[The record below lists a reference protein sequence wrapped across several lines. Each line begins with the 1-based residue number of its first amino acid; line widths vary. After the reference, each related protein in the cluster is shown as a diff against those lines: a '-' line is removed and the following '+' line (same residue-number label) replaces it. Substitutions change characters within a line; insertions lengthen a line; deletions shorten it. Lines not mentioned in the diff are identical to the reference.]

1 MHEPEHEFL
10 PSEHSVRYLKS
21 RLRNIPDF
29 PKPGIL
35 FKDITPLL
43 ADPRAF
49 HITIDLFTERF
60 LSDGIAAVIGVESRG
75 FIFGGALAARL
86 NASFVPVRKPGKL
99 PYRVDRIG
107 YKLEYGE
114 AELEMHQDSLGA
126 GTRALIVDDLLATGG
141 TAAAAAALAAR
152 QGAVV
157 VAHAFVVE
165 LDFLDG
171 RKRLL
176 EGVEAP
182 PAIYSLVHFAAG
194 E

>member
-1 MHEPEHEFL
+1 MHDPHPIQ
-10 PSEHSVRYLKS
+10 PSDHAVRYLTS

-49 HITIDLFTERF
+49 HIAIDLFTERF
-60 LSDGIAAVIGVESRG
+60 LGEDLSAVIGVESRG

-99 PYRVDRIG
+99 PYKTDRVA

-114 AELEMHQDSLGA
+114 AELEMHVDSLVA
-126 GTRALIVDDLLATGG
+126 GSRVLIVDDLLATGG
-141 TAAAAAALAAR
+141 TAAAAAALASR
-152 QGAVV
+152 QKAQV
-157 VAHAFVVE
+157 VAFAFVVE

-176 EGVEAP
+176 DNAAVP
-182 PAIYSLVHFAAG
+182 PSVYSLVHFGAG
-194 E
+194 D

>member
-1 MHEPEHEFL
+1 MFNHDEL
-10 PSEHSVRYLKS
+10 PGHHALKYL
-21 RLRNIPDF
+21 RAHLRDVPDF

-49 HITIDLFTERF
+49 HITLDLFAERF
-60 LSDGIAAVIGVESRG
+60 IGEHIDVVVGVESRG

-99 PYRVDRIG
+99 PYKTDHVS

-114 AELEMHQDSLGA
+114 AELHMHQDSIKPGA
-126 GTRALIVDDLLATGG
+126 KVLVVDDLLATGG
-141 TAAAAAALAAR
+141 TAAAAAELARR
-152 QGAVV
+152 QAGVIV
-157 VAHAFVVE
+157 GFAFVVE
-165 LDFLDG
+165 LDFLGG
-171 RKRLL
+171 RHRLA
-176 EGVEAP
+176 EASGGKAGV
-182 PAIYSLVHFAAG
+182 YSLVHFSG

>member
-1 MHEPEHEFL
+1 MFNHDDL
-10 PSEHSVRYLKS
+10 PGPHALRYL
-21 RLRNIPDF
+21 RAHLRDVPDF

-49 HITIDLFTERF
+49 HITLDLFAERF
-60 LSDGIAAVIGVESRG
+60 VGEHVDVVVGVESRG

-99 PYRVDRIG
+99 PYKVETIA

-114 AELEMHQDSLGA
+114 AELQMHVDSIQPGA
-126 GTRALIVDDLLATGG
+126 KVLVVDDLLATGG
-141 TAAAAAALAAR
+141 TAAAAAELSRR
-152 QGAVV
+152 QGGVV
-157 VAHAFVVE
+157 VGFAFVVE
-165 LDFLDG
+165 LDFLGG
-171 RKRLL
+171 RHRLA
-176 EGVEAP
+176 EGAGTKAGV
-182 PAIYSLVHFAAG
+182 YSLVHFAG

>member
-1 MHEPEHEFL
+1 MFNHDEL
-10 PSEHSVRYLKS
+10 PGAHALRYL
-21 RLRNIPDF
+21 RAHLRDIADF

-49 HITIDLFTERF
+49 HITLDLFAERF
-60 LSDGIAAVIGVESRG
+60 IGEHIDVVVGVESRG

-99 PYRVDRIG
+99 PYKTDRVA

-114 AELEMHQDSLGA
+114 AELEMHVDSLQA
-126 GTRALIVDDLLATGG
+126 GSRVIIVDDLLATGG
-141 TAAAAAALAAR
+141 TGSAAAALAVR
-152 QGAVV
+152 QGAQVI
-157 VAHAFVVE
+157 AYAFVVE
-165 LDFLDG
+165 LDFLGG
-171 RKRLL
+171 RERLL
-176 EGVEAP
+176 ENTAVP
-182 PAIYSLVHFAAG
+182 PAIYSLVHFGAG

>member
-1 MHEPEHEFL
+1 MLDPNVP
-10 PSEHSVRYLKS
+10 PSDATVRYLKS

-49 HITIDLFTERF
+49 HIAIDLFAERF
-60 LSDGIAAVIGVESRG
+60 LAENLRAVIGIESRG

-99 PYRVDRIG
+99 PYRTDRVG

-114 AELEMHQDSLGA
+114 AELEMH
-126 GTRALIVDDLLATGG
+126 
-141 TAAAAAALAAR
+141 
-152 QGAVV
+152 
-157 VAHAFVVE
+157 
-165 LDFLDG
+165 
-171 RKRLL
+171 
-176 EGVEAP
+176 
-182 PAIYSLVHFAAG
+182 
-194 E
+194 

>member
-1 MHEPEHEFL
+1 MLDPNL
-10 PSEHSVRYLKS
+10 PPSDNTVRYLKS

-49 HITIDLFTERF
+49 HIAIDLFAERF
-60 LSDGIAAVIGVESRG
+60 VGESLRAVIGIESRG

-86 NASFVPVRKPGKL
+86 NTSFVPVRKPGKL
-99 PYRVDRIG
+99 PYKVDRVA

-114 AELEMHQDSLGA
+114 AELEMHVDSLQPGS
-126 GTRALIVDDLLATGG
+126 RVLIVDDLLATGG
-141 TAAAAAALAAR
+141 TASAAAALATR
-152 QGAVV
+152 QGAQVM
-157 VAHAFVVE
+157 AYAFVVE
-165 LDFLDG
+165 LDFLAG
-171 RKRLL
+171 KKRLL
-176 EGVEAP
+176 ENAAVP
-182 PAIYSLVHFAAG
+182 PSIYSLVHFAAG

>member
-1 MHEPEHEFL
+1 MLDPNL
-10 PSEHSVRYLKS
+10 APSDSTVRYLKS

-60 LSDGIAAVIGVESRG
+60 IGDNLRAVIGVESRG

-86 NASFVPVRKPGKL
+86 NTSFVPVRKPGKL
-99 PYRVDRIG
+99 PYKTDRVA

-114 AELEMHQDSLGA
+114 AELEMHVDSLQA
-126 GTRALIVDDLLATGG
+126 GSRVLIVDDLLATGG
-141 TAAAAAALAAR
+141 TAAAAAALATR
-152 QGAVV
+152 QGAQVI
-157 VAHAFVVE
+157 AYAFVVE
-165 LDFLDG
+165 LDFIEG
-171 RKRLL
+171 RRRLF
-176 EGVEAP
+176 ENAP
-182 PAIYSLVHFAAG
+182 VPPSIYSLVHFAAG

>member
-1 MHEPEHEFL
+1 MHDHEFL

-60 LSDGIAAVIGVESRG
+60 LSDAIAAVIGIESRG
-75 FIFGGALAARL
+75 FIFGAALAARL

-99 PYRVDRIG
+99 PYKTDRVA

-114 AELEMHQDSLGA
+114 AELEMHKDSLSA

-141 TAAAAAALAAR
+141 TASAAAALAAR
-152 QGAVV
+152 QGAVL

-165 LDFLDG
+165 LDFLEG
-171 RKRLL
+171 QKRLV

-182 PAIYSLVHFAAG
+182 PLVYSLVHFGAG